1 MVKRTFVLPF
11 YFGIFRDMKNTFFIA
26 ILSLF
31 LYGCGDSK
39 PNVSQQPIEKTENN
53 QNQPE
58 TVAAHTLDKETDA
71 KAMPTVENE
80 ESSVNK
86 SDKPTKWTR
95 SGTPIDV
102 SEFNADI
109 AKAEK
114 ELKIKPSDETAK
126 KNLSE
131 AYTKRGV
138 ALTEAAQYASAIGDF
153 RRALKYNADNELAEK
168 WISQIVGIYK
178 MIKREAPKE
187 GEEPEPL
194 EFTKEKT

>member
-58 TVAAHTLDKETDA
+58 TVAAHTLDKAEEA
-71 KAMPTVENE
+71 KAMPTAEDAAKVE
-80 ESSVNK
+80 K
-86 SDKPTKWTR
+86 SDKQTTWTR
-95 SGTPIDV
+95 GGEAIDV
-102 SEFNADI
+102 SEFNAEI
-109 AKAEK
+109 AKSEK
-114 ELKIKPSDETAK
+114 DLKAKSTDETLK
-126 KNLSE
+126 KNLSD

-138 ALTEAAQYASAIGDF
+138 ALTDARQYASAIGDY
-153 RRALKYNADNELAEK
+153 RKALKYDANNEEAKK
-168 WISQIVGIYK
+168 WIATITNIYK
-178 MIKREAPKE
+178 SMNREVPDE

-194 EFTKEKT
+194 EFKKEKA